1 MNDWINRK
9 SQKIPKPQVAGSNIL
24 VTSKQSYVP
33 SYLAQNSQHYNAEE
47 QQIYQHLL
55 HLVQVKS
62 PQEMIQRCRT
72 LFIEGADYPEPEIL
86 LILDKITASKNAVHE
101 FQFFLN
107 RCCHILINRWHMQP
121 QLHYAIPEL
130 VKLFEIS
137 PTRSRTT
144 SFRYRNI
151 RRLRELIQVF
161 IVSEQYLTLRRFVQV
176 MTKTTDEN
184 INHEHQPLITLIRR
198 YPYLYEHC
206 LMSDDSTFEHQWR
219 VKQMQAQMQ
228 RQFEVDL
235 SKYVTYQVRRTQ
247 ILKKASVDEAE
258 RILRPV
264 NNPTLLSDRQL
275 HETLQHFL
283 GKVEGNYTYLELA
296 QKFLHSSQQAACFR
310 DFKDDLY
317 EYLISSIAGGSGK
330 RQLQQKLYTQLK
342 NTLPQADEQKL
353 DEFLILRTCSQLL
366 NFLIVESHV
375 CIQHFNFLDLISNQ
389 GTIITIGLLLK
400 IVLVCRKA
408 KPYLEKRLAILFHH
422 YESTTTS
429 GINWLVQVLE
439 QANIAMILYFGNI
452 DISYFKEIC

>member
-1 MNDWINRK
+1 MNCKN
-9 SQKIPKPQVAGSNIL
+9 QKIPKRQVTGSNAL
-24 VTSKQSYVP
+24 VTSQQSYVP
-33 SYLAQNSQHYNAEE
+33 PYLAQNSQQSSAEE

-62 PQEMIQRCRT
+62 PNEMIERCRA

-86 LILDKITASKNAVHE
+86 LILDKITASKNAVNE
-101 FQFFLN
+101 FKFFIN

-121 QLHYAIPEL
+121 QLHHAIPKL
-130 VKLFEIS
+130 IKLFESS
-137 PTRSRTT
+137 PTRSRNT

-151 RRLRELIQVF
+151 RRLRELIQMF
-161 IVSEQYLTLRRFVQV
+161 IATEQYLILRRFMEV
-176 MTKTTDEN
+176 MTKSTEVNISNEN
-184 INHEHQPLITLIRR
+184 QPLITLIHR
-198 YPYLYEHC
+198 YSYLYEHC

-219 VKQMQAQMQ
+219 VKQMQAQVQ
-228 RQFEVDL
+228 RRFEVDL

-247 ILKKASVDEAE
+247 ILKKASADEAE

-275 HETLQHFL
+275 HDTLQHFI
-283 GKVEGNYTYLELA
+283 GKVEGNYTYQELA
-296 QKFLHSSQQAACFR
+296 QKFLYSSQQTACFR

-317 EYLISSIAGGSGK
+317 EYLITSIAGGSGK

-342 NTLPQADEQKL
+342 NTLPQADDQKL

-366 NFLIVESHV
+366 NFLIVESHLS
-375 CIQHFNFLDLISNQ
+375 IQHFNFIDMISNQ

-400 IVLVCRKA
+400 IVLICRKV

-422 YESTTTS
+422 YESATTN

-439 QANIAMILYFGNI
+439 QANIAMIIYFGNI
-452 DISYFKEIC
+452 DISYFKEICY